1 MSSVAV
7 LLSLVSIGLSIVAF
21 TLGCLIVLT
30 LVVGVAL
37 ATLGVG
43 ISLTTLGVGG
53 SLATLGAAGCCSC
66 GGFVVVSNVTRL
78 LCVGAGV
85 GLTGILGCDFFELI
99 AVFYIYKRRC

>member
-1 MSSVAV
+1 
-7 LLSLVSIGLSIVAF
+7 
-21 TLGCLIVLT
+21 VLT